1 MDEKNVWRAE
11 ITTKLSGIIYE
22 RALLTGSFE
31 KVYSRV
37 LEWLEE
43 IPEEE
48 FDTVHAL
55 EVLGDIG
62 G

>member
-1 MDEKNVWRAE
+1 MRAE
-11 ITTKLSGIIYE
+11 MTTKLSGIIYE
-22 RALLTGSFE
+22 KALLSGSFE